1 MDLVV
6 TYDIATADAA
16 DERRLRRVAK
26 VCEGYGVR
34 IQDSV
39 FECRLSHASV
49 EQMLIDLDDVI
60 EPARDSVYVYRIV
73 TGLKDAR
80 TTLGK
85 RHEHQ
90 FGTPWLL

>member
-6 TYDIATADAA
+6 AYDIATVSTK

-26 VCEGYGVR
+26 ICEGYGVR

-39 FECRLSHASV
+39 FECRLSHAGF
-49 EQMLIDLDDVI
+49 EQLVIDLDDAI
-60 EPARDSVYVYRIV
+60 EPDRDSICVYRIV
-73 TGLKDAR
+73 AGLKDAR
-80 TTLGK
+80 LTLGK
-85 RHEHQ
+85 RYDHQ